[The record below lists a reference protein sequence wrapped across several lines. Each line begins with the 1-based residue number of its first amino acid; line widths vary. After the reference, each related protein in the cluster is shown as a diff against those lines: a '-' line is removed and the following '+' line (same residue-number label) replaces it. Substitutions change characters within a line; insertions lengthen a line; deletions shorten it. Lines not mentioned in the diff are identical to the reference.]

1 MSLNVT
7 YHGDIKYCVALK
19 NCNIFSVVVRA
30 ILKAESLE
38 GDDPNFMK
46 ALPPLLSIDIFQ
58 CLFGQFVF
66 EELVIFDSSLR
77 SLFEIAKCALRLLH
91 LSKIWR
97 EQWMG
102 ELTASY
108 KLNEPVKFEK

>member
-46 ALPPLLSIDIFQ
+46 ALPPLLNRHFPMLVRSICFW
-58 CLFGQFVF
+58 GVGN
-66 EELVIFDSSLR
+66 
-77 SLFEIAKCALRLLH
+77 
-91 LSKIWR
+91 IW
-97 EQWMG
+97 
-102 ELTASY
+102 
-108 KLNEPVKFEK
+108 